1 MPSPLAP
8 LGFFSHSLRSR
19 SPLAQALRITSLV
32 VDAFFWVDIVCNFA
46 TAYEVRGVL
55 ETSPRKIARRYL
67 TGWFACDL
75 VSTIPYEEIMISSG
89 AAAGAAG
96 ATSSAAGAAHAVGI
110 EMASDA
116 AGYVKLLK
124 LIRLVR
130 LFRVMRLTRIFSRMD
145 ITLGLRTAQVTLV
158 KHLIFIITI
167 AHWYACLLYLVA
179 QLENFS
185 PRSWVNQVSP
195 PIRTGPRYLG
205 EQYIA
210 ALYWS
215 ITTMA
220 TIGYGDI
227 VPKTTFERVVITFVE
242 LTAVSFYAYAVT
254 NVVTVIA
261 GSNREA
267 GRFKELIDETNE
279 WMGYRQLPTDIRL
292 RVREYLMHRRQ
303 TIMLWHEREL
313 LADFSESMR
322 AEVLMAIHDRV
333 LDESDFLR
341 NAKLA
346 NPRYLCDILLALR
359 PECFPAKEDVF
370 NIGDRVQKMFIIN
383 RGQVG
388 VYEKHITEAVGILTD
403 GDHFGETAFT
413 TMQE

>member
-1 MPSPLAP
+1 MLLRVLSLLLSPRHTTDARTCWKCLDPHVLFAHSAQSPNHHSVSVHFIRSLDPLTCSPLHATRFTGLHSSHLLCSTPPHSPRSTPVSHSFHPMPSPLAP

-96 ATSSAAGAAHAVGI
+96 ATGSAAGAAHAVGI

-185 PRSWVNQVSP
+185 PRSWVNQVRP

-313 LADFSESMR
+313 LADFS
-322 AEVLMAIHDRV
+322 
-333 LDESDFLR
+333 
-341 NAKLA
+341 
-346 NPRYLCDILLALR
+346 
-359 PECFPAKEDVF
+359 
-370 NIGDRVQKMFIIN
+370 
-383 RGQVG
+383 
-388 VYEKHITEAVGILTD
+388 
-403 GDHFGETAFT
+403 
-413 TMQE
+413 